1 MDIKFAP
8 AGVMPEAPEKIA
20 RKSAKRKIQV
30 DRAAELFEPGKQY
43 TETEI
48 NILLM
53 QLFEDHVFARRMM
66 IENRILDR
74 TPNGSTYWLLEAK
87 VPQG

>member
-8 AGVMPEAPEKIA
+8 AGVMPEEPEKIA
-20 RKSAKRKIQV
+20 RRSAKRKIQV
-30 DRAAELFEPGKQY
+30 ERAATLFEPGRQY
-43 TETEI
+43 SETEV

-66 IENRILDR
+66 IENRVLDR
-74 TPNGSTYWLLEAK
+74 TPNGSSYWTIETN
-87 VPQG
+87 

>member
-1 MDIKFAP
+1 
-8 AGVMPEAPEKIA
+8 MPEAPERLA
-20 RKSAKRKIQV
+20 RRGAKRKIQV
-30 DRAAELFEPGKQY
+30 DRAATLFEPGRHY

-74 TPNGSTYWLLEAK
+74 TANGSSYWVIETN
-87 VPQG
+87 

>member
-8 AGVMPEAPEKIA
+8 AGVMPDAPEKIA

-30 DRAAELFEPGKQY
+30 DRAATLFDPVRQY

-53 QLFEDHVFARRMM
+53 QLFEDHVFARRML

-74 TPNGSTYWLLEAK
+74 TPNGSTYWLIETN
-87 VPQG
+87 

>member
-1 MDIKFAP
+1 
-8 AGVMPEAPEKIA
+8 MPEAPERLA
-20 RKSAKRKIQV
+20 RRGAKRKIQV
-30 DRAAELFEPGKQY
+30 DRAATLFEPGRQY

-74 TPNGSTYWLLEAK
+74 TPNGSSYWVVETK
-87 VPQG
+87 

>member
-1 MDIKFAP
+1 MDVKFAP
-8 AGVMPEAPEKIA
+8 AGVMPEAPERLA
-20 RKSAKRKIQV
+20 RRGAKRKIQV
-30 DRAAELFEPGKQY
+30 DRAATLFEPGRHY

-74 TPNGSTYWLLEAK
+74 TANGSSYWVIETN
-87 VPQG
+87 

>member
-1 MDIKFAP
+1 
-8 AGVMPEAPEKIA
+8 MPETPEKIA
-20 RKSAKRKIQV
+20 RKAAKRKIQV
-30 DRAAELFEPGKQY
+30 DRAATIFEPGKRY

-66 IENRILDR
+66 IEYNILDR
-74 TPNGSTYWLLEAK
+74 TSNGSTYWLIETT
-87 VPQG
+87 

>member
-8 AGVMPEAPEKIA
+8 AGVMPEAPEPIA
-20 RKSAKRKIQV
+20 RRGAKRRIQV
-30 DRAAELFEPGKQY
+30 ERAATLFEQGKQY

-74 TPNGSTYWLLEAK
+74 TPNGSSYWLLESK
-87 VPQG
+87 

>member
-8 AGVMPEAPEKIA
+8 AGVTPESPEKIA
-20 RKSAKRKIQV
+20 RKAAKRRVQIE
-30 DRAAELFEPGKQY
+30 RAATLFEPKRTY
-43 TETEI
+43 TEREI
-48 NILLM
+48 NELLA

-74 TPNGSTYWLLEAK
+74 TANGSEYW
-87 VPQG
+87 VI

>member
-1 MDIKFAP
+1 
-8 AGVMPEAPEKIA
+8 MPEAPERLA
-20 RKSAKRKIQV
+20 RRGAKRKIQV
-30 DRAAELFEPGKQY
+30 DRAATLFEPGRQY

-74 TPNGSTYWLLEAK
+74 TANGSSYWVIETN
-87 VPQG
+87 

>member
-1 MDIKFAP
+1 MNIVFAP
-8 AGVMPEAPEKIA
+8 AGVMPEAPERIA
-20 RKSAKRKIQV
+20 RRGAKRRIQV
-30 DRAAELFEPGKQY
+30 ERAATLFEPGRQY
-43 TETEI
+43 SESEI

-74 TPNGSTYWLLEAK
+74 TPNGSSYWVVETS
-87 VPQG
+87 

>member
-1 MDIKFAP
+1 MKIVFAP
-8 AGVMPEAPEKIA
+8 AGVMPEAPERLA
-20 RKSAKRKIQV
+20 RRGAKRRIQV
-30 DRAAELFEPGKQY
+30 ERAATLFEPGRQY

-53 QLFEDHVFARRMM
+53 RLFEDHVFARRMM

-74 TPNGSTYWLLEAK
+74 TPNGSSYWVIETN
-87 VPQG
+87 

>member
-30 DRAAELFEPGKQY
+30 DRAATLFESGKKY
-43 TETEI
+43 TETEV

-53 QLFEDHVFARRMM
+53 QLFEGIKHRVA
-66 IENRILDR
+66 EYL
-74 TPNGSTYWLLEAK
+74 AK
-87 VPQG
+87 VKAAAKK

>member
-8 AGVMPEAPEKIA
+8 SGVMPEAPEKIA

-30 DRAAELFEPGKQY
+30 ERAATLFEPGKQY
-43 TETEI
+43 TETEV

-66 IENRILDR
+66 IENQILDR
-74 TPNGSTYWLLEAK
+74 TANGSSYWLLETSK
-87 VPQG
+87 

>member
-8 AGVMPEAPEKIA
+8 AGVTPEAPEKIA
-20 RKSAKRKIQV
+20 RKAAKRRVQIE
-30 DRAAELFEPGKQY
+30 RAATLFEPERTY
-43 TETEI
+43 TEREV
-48 NILLM
+48 NELLA

-74 TPNGSTYWLLEAK
+74 TANGSEYWAL
-87 VPQG
+87 

>member
-1 MDIKFAP
+1 MDVKFAP
-8 AGVMPEAPEKIA
+8 AGVMPEVPERLA
-20 RKSAKRKIQV
+20 RRGAKRKIQV
-30 DRAAELFEPGKQY
+30 DRAATLFEPGRQY

-74 TPNGSTYWLLEAK
+74 TANGSSYWVIETN
-87 VPQG
+87 

>member
-20 RKSAKRKIQV
+20 RKSAKRKIQI
-30 DRAAELFEPGKQY
+30 DRAATLFEPGKQY
-43 TETEI
+43 TESDI

-74 TPNGSTYWLLEAK
+74 TPTGSAYWVIETK
-87 VPQG
+87 

>member
-8 AGVMPEAPEKIA
+8 AGVTPELPEKIA
-20 RKSAKRKIQV
+20 RKAAKRRVQIE
-30 DRAAELFEPGKQY
+30 RAATLFEPKRAY
-43 TETEI
+43 TEREI
-48 NILLM
+48 NELLA

-74 TPNGSTYWLLEAK
+74 TANGSEYW
-87 VPQG
+87 VI

>member
-30 DRAAELFEPGKQY
+30 DRAATLFEPGKQY
-43 TETEI
+43 TENEI

-66 IENRILDR
+66 IEHRILDR
-74 TPNGSTYWLLEAK
+74 TPNGSTYWLLETN
-87 VPQG
+87 

>member
-1 MDIKFAP
+1 MNIVFAP
-8 AGVMPEAPEKIA
+8 AGVMPEAPERIA
-20 RKSAKRKIQV
+20 RRGAKRRIQV
-30 DRAAELFEPGKQY
+30 ERAATLFEPGRQY
-43 TETEI
+43 SETEI

-74 TPNGSTYWLLEAK
+74 TPNGSSYWVIETS
-87 VPQG
+87 

>member
-1 MDIKFAP
+1 MNIVFAP
-8 AGVMPEAPEKIA
+8 AGVMPEAPERIA
-20 RKSAKRKIQV
+20 RRGAKRRIQV
-30 DRAAELFEPGKQY
+30 ERAATLFEPGRQY
-43 TETEI
+43 SESEI

-74 TPNGSTYWLLEAK
+74 TPNGSSYWVIETN
-87 VPQG
+87 

>member
-1 MDIKFAP
+1 
-8 AGVMPEAPEKIA
+8 MPEAPERLA
-20 RKSAKRKIQV
+20 RRGAKRKIQV
-30 DRAAELFEPGKQY
+30 DRAATLFEPGRQY

-66 IENRILDR
+66 IENGILDR
-74 TPNGSTYWLLEAK
+74 TANGSSYWVIETK
-87 VPQG
+87 

>member
-20 RKSAKRKIQV
+20 RKSAKRKIQI
-30 DRAAELFEPGKQY
+30 DRAATLFEPGRQY
-43 TETEI
+43 TESDI

-74 TPNGSTYWLLEAK
+74 TPTGSAYWVIETK
-87 VPQG
+87 

>member
-20 RKSAKRKIQV
+20 RRAAKRKIQV
-30 DRAAELFEPGKQY
+30 DRAATIFEPGKKY

-66 IENRILDR
+66 IEYNILDR
-74 TPNGSTYWLLEAK
+74 TSNGSIYWLLETTAF
-87 VPQG
+87 

>member
-20 RKSAKRKIQV
+20 RKSAKRKIQI
-30 DRAAELFEPGKQY
+30 DRAATLFEPGKQY
-43 TETEI
+43 TESEI

-74 TPNGSTYWLLEAK
+74 TSTGSAYWVLETE
-87 VPQG
+87 

>member
-8 AGVMPEAPEKIA
+8 AGVTPEAPEKIA
-20 RKSAKRKIQV
+20 RKSAKRKIQIE
-30 DRAAELFEPGKQY
+30 RAATLFEPGKQY
-43 TETEI
+43 TESEI

-74 TPNGSTYWLLEAK
+74 TPTGSAYWVIETN
-87 VPQG
+87 

>member
-20 RKSAKRKIQV
+20 RKSAKRKIQI
-30 DRAAELFEPGKQY
+30 DRAATLFEPGKQY
-43 TETEI
+43 TERDI

-74 TPNGSTYWLLEAK
+74 TPTGSAYWVIETK
-87 VPQG
+87 

>member
-8 AGVMPEAPEKIA
+8 AGEMPEAPEKIA

-30 DRAAELFEPGKQY
+30 DRAATLFESGKKY
-43 TETEI
+43 TETEV

-53 QLFEDHVFARRMM
+53 QLFEDHVFARRLL
-66 IENRILDR
+66 IEWGFLDR
-74 TPNGSTYWLLEAK
+74 VADGTRYWLKPKSL
-87 VPQG
+87 